1 MAHFKQDFDEIK
13 RKCLQNNELWEDP
26 LFPAVDESI
35 FHSQKPPRP
44 FEWKRP
50 TELVQDAQLFVGG
63 ASQFDVAQGEL
74 GDCWFLAASAGLS
87 LDEHLLYKVVPPE
100 QSFQRDY
107 AGVFKFRFW
116 QYGEWVD
123 ILVDDRLPTYY
134 GRLVFVHSAEQNEF
148 WSALLEKAY
157 AKLHGSYEALKGG
170 NTVEAMEDFTGGV
183 SEEFGLKDNADK
195 RLFGML
201 KKAYDRDSQLGCSI
215 NAKPGV
221 TEAKLPTGLIAGHAY
236 TITDLKRVTVKGQKV
251 NLIKIRNPWGQVEW
265 NGAWSDDSA
274 EWNQLSASEKKDMG
288 LDAKDDGE
296 FWMAFHDFKRHYDRV
311 DVCHLDPE
319 SMSKPGKKK
328 WVANYTHGRWQK
340 GATAGGCRNF
350 PDTFWINP
358 QIAVGLEEED
368 DDDDDDDDDVP
379 PPTTKGCTF
388 IVALM
393 QKNRR
398 KQMKMGIGNLTM
410 GFAIYEYKGTGEG
423 NMEKDFFLYNAS
435 KARSATFINTRE
447 ISGRFRLPKG
457 RFVIVPSTFEPNS
470 EGDFLVRVYSLKQ
483 ATSQE
488 VDEETG
494 VVDLPKQPV
503 LPSHYRY
510 SDDRFDLYPAPVDPN
525 DPQTGKFRE
534 FFKKLTGDDME
545 VDAWELQEILNA
557 AMQRDSN
564 KVELKGSGFT
574 LESCKSMVAM
584 SDDDRSGKLGFEEFL
599 ELWRDI
605 GTWKKVFKKY
615 DKDGSGTFNAYELR
629 SALRAVGY
637 KLSQKTFGA
646 MVLRYADKESQIT
659 FDNFIAS
666 AIKLKHMF
674 TTFNE
679 NKSGNEAQFNLDKY
693 LMIAMYS

>member
-1 MAHFKQDFDEIK
+1 MAHFKQNYDEIK

-26 LFPAVDESI
+26 LFPAVDISI
-35 FHSQKPPRP
+35 FHSQKPPKP

-50 TELVQDAQLFVGG
+50 HDIAKDPQLFVGG

-74 GDCWFLAASAGLS
+74 GDCWFLAATAGLS
-87 LDEHLLYKVVPPE
+87 LDDHLLYKVIPPE
-100 QSFQRDY
+100 QSFERDY

-134 GRLVFVHSAEQNEF
+134 NRLVFVHSAENNEF

-183 SEEFGLKDNADK
+183 SEEFELKDKADK
-195 RLFGML
+195 RLYGLL
-201 KKAYDRDSQLGCSI
+201 KKAYERDSQLGCSL

-221 TEAKLPTGLIAGHAY
+221 TEAKMANGLICGHAY
-236 TITDLKRVTVKGQKV
+236 TITDLQKVNAGGRQV

-265 NGAWSDDSA
+265 NGAWSDNSTD
-274 EWNQLSASEKKDMG
+274 WNHVSDADKKKCG
-288 LDAKDDGE
+288 LDGKDDGE
-296 FWMAFHDFKRHYDRV
+296 FWMSFSDFKRQYDRV

-328 WVANYTHGRWQK
+328 WVANYTHARWQK

-350 PDTFWINP
+350 PETFWINP
-358 QIAVGLEEED
+358 QISLGLEEED
-368 DDDDDDDDDVP
+368 DDEGDDDEEDEKP
-379 PPTTKGCTF
+379 PPQTPGCTF

-398 KQMKMGIGNLTM
+398 KQMKMGVGNLTM
-410 GFAIYEYKGTGEG
+410 GFAIYEYKGTGDG
-423 NMEKDFFLYNAS
+423 NLEKDFFLYNAS
-435 KARSATFINTRE
+435 KARSNTFINTRE
-447 ISGRFRLPKG
+447 ISNRFRLPKG
-457 RFVIVPSTFEPNS
+457 RFVIVPSTFDPNA
-470 EGDFLVRVYSLKQ
+470 EGDFLLRVYSLKQ
-483 ATSQE
+483 ASSQE
-488 VDEETG
+488 CDEETG
-494 VVDLPKQPV
+494 MVDLPKQP
-503 LPSHYRY
+503 
-510 SDDRFDLYPAPVDPN
+510 AAIDPN
-525 DPQTGKFRE
+525 DPQTSKFRE

-557 AMQRDSN
+557 AM
-564 KVELKGSGFT
+564 KKELKDTGFT

-599 ELWRDI
+599 ELWRSI
-605 GTWKKVFKKY
+605 NTWKGVFKNF
-615 DKDGSGTFNAYELR
+615 DKDGSGNFDAYELKL
-629 SALRAVGY
+629 ALRKVGY
-637 KLSQKTFGA
+637 KMSQKTFGA
-646 MVLRYADKESQIT
+646 MVLRYADKDSKIS
-659 FDNFIAS
+659 FDNFIAC

-674 TTFNE
+674 EIFQKFSDGKNAAF
-679 NKSGNEAQFNLDKY
+679 GLDQY
-693 LMIAMYS
+693 LMISMYS